1 MASSFWCAQALE
13 APSSAEC
20 CFSHQF
26 CELGP
31 RVTNFRQHCRDLL
44 AESADMARV
53 AGDRSGSRIEGTV
66 EAFTALQRGLD
77 VERRLKGTG
86 RIDCALAHADGMS
99 GEVHGIP
106 GQGMPPAPA
115 LELVPG
121 RREDLGADMVA

>member
-31 RVTNFRQHCRDLL
+31 RVANFRQHCRDLL
-44 AESADMARV
+44 AESADMGPGRRRPV
-53 AGDRSGSRIEGTV
+53 RQPHRGTV

-86 RIDCALAHADGMS
+86 RIDCALAHAAGMS
-99 GEVHGIP
+99 GEVHGIL